1 MPHVDTRGNEIY
13 DGLQADFGTV
23 NPKAFGYLSE
33 YSFFRERML
42 VLETVGDEPGVVVD
56 LACGAGLITLPL
68 AKAGCRVIGIDF
80 NAAACWQAR
89 QNGIE
94 AARGDAFNLPLADG
108 MADVVL
114 NVELAQQYELE
125 TFERML
131 HEAERVL
138 RPSGRLVIVW
148 PNRTALVHRIVF
160 AAFRFLS
167 RLRGRAWFPLIGH
180 APLAMQAAG
189 ERAGLGLD
197 EMFAIFPPLRLRL
210 RRVGKPLVSLIG
222 TSFVAI
228 FRKQASP

>member
-13 DGLQADFGTV
+13 DGLQADFGTA
-23 NPKAFGYLSE
+23 NPKAYGYLSE
-33 YSFFRERML
+33 YSYFQERML

-68 AKAGCRVIGIDF
+68 AKAGCRIIGIDF

-89 QNGIE
+89 RNGIG
-94 AARGDAFNLPLADG
+94 AVRGDAFNLPLADS

-114 NVELAQQYELE
+114 NVEFAQQYDLE
-125 TFERML
+125 AVERML
-131 HEAERVL
+131 HEAARVL

-148 PNRTALVHRIVF
+148 PNRTALVHRIVS
-160 AAFRFLS
+160 AALRLLN
-167 RLRGRAWFPLIGH
+167 RLRDRAWFPLIGH

-197 EMFAIFPPLRLRL
+197 TVFAIFPPLRLRL
-210 RRVGKPLVSLIG
+210 RRVGKPLASLIG

-228 FRKQASP
+228 FRKQTGP